1 VEARNTSFKD
11 SKKHLISR
19 SQRGSQENMAR
30 RVDNEPKSCSN
41 QTIFPYSSRQTKIQN
56 QTQSK
61 NNSGA
66 DWARDNEGI
75 LASVPPE

>member
-1 VEARNTSFKD
+1 
-11 SKKHLISR
+11 
-19 SQRGSQENMAR
+19 MAR

-41 QTIFPYSSRQTKIQN
+41 QTIFSYISRQTKIQN
-56 QTQSK
+56 QAHSK

-66 DWARDNEGI
+66 DWARDDEGI